1 MSIFH
6 AELERYLQLRQE
18 DLSCNSFFV
27 IKNRLF
33 NFNNFLAA
41 KEHREK
47 NIPEKLVNEWIF
59 AIRLTHAQRT
69 TNDWISHLRGFL
81 QFLRYEGYEV
91 YIPNCP
97 RTPDLYVPYIFSDSE
112 LEKIFSA
119 ADNLHTRYLPG
130 HKQNPHIRFEIPMLL
145 RLLYGCGLRLGE
157 ALSLRMENVNLRQ
170 GTLYLWETKNEK
182 HRIVPMEHSLAE
194 ILQKYCCAMKLT
206 EKPDAPLFPGSNMD
220 LPMSQ
225 STARNCFLR
234 ILIETE
240 IYIQP
245 KPHARGQCL
254 HCFRHLF
261 AIKSFAQAEHFG
273 RSPDAS
279 VPYLSVYLGHRD
291 LDETEKYL
299 KFSSD
304 MFPEH
309 KALFESYA
317 AEVFAEVSL

>member
-6 AELERYLQLRQE
+6 AELERHLQLRRG

-27 IKNRLF
+27 VKNILF
-33 NFNNFLAA
+33 NFNNFLVG
-41 KEHREK
+41 KGHLEK
-47 NIPEKLVNEWIF
+47 SIPEKLVNEWIF
-59 AIRLTHAQRT
+59 AIRLTHAQKT

-81 QFLRYEGYEV
+81 RFLRYEGCEV

-112 LEKIFSA
+112 LERIFNA
-119 ADNLHTRYLPG
+119 ADNLHTRYRPG
-130 HKQNPHIRFEIPMLL
+130 HKQNPHIQFEIPMLL

-157 ALSLRMENVNLRQ
+157 ALSLRMGNINLRH
-170 GTLYLWETKNEK
+170 GTLHLRETKNEK

-194 ILQKYCCAMKLT
+194 MLQKYCRAMNLT
-206 EKPDAPLFPGSNMD
+206 EKPDAPLFPGRSSEI
-220 LPMSQ
+220 PMSPD
-225 STARNCFLR
+225 TVRRYFHR
-234 ILIETE
+234 ILIETD

-245 KPHARGQCL
+245 KLHTRGQCL

-273 RSPDAS
+273 RSPDES

-309 KALFESYA
+309 TTLFEGYA